1 MEPIAEIWRGDN
13 FGMVRQ
19 CVLPRPVCRRRLSAS
34 GPCRR
39 RVYAGSRRPVLLIRV
54 PDIFWSGG
62 NGELEVTELVA
73 EIRRQDNFSVV
84 RRQTDVADRQVVAEH
99 TAEAKL
105 VQAHPGLGQPVKT
118 KKIKK

>member
-1 MEPIAEIWRGDN
+1 MRPVPLIQVPDIFRSGRNGELKVMEPVAEIWRRDD

-39 RVYAGSRRPVLLIRV
+39 CVYAGSRRLVLLIRV

-84 RRQTDVADRQVVAEH
+84 RRQTDVAD
-99 TAEAKL
+99 
-105 VQAHPGLGQPVKT
+105 
-118 KKIKK
+118 